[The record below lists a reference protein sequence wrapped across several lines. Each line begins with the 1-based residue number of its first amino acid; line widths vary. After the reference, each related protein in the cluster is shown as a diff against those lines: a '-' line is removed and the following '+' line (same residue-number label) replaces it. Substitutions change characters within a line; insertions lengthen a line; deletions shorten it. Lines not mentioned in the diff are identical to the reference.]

1 MPFPVE
7 MKWIHA
13 TQEKLGVT
21 FPASFVVAMSKKNGG
36 DIETETDNWTLFPFL
51 DASDRKRI
59 QRTCNSIDRETKYAR
74 ESSYG
79 FPEDAV
85 AIAGGMGGDYLILL
99 PMKDHPQTLQHS
111 VYSWDHETGEV
122 SLVADDFHGL
132 EKS

>member
-21 FPASFVVAMSKKNGG
+21 FPASFVLEMSKNNGG
-36 DIETETDNWTLFPFL
+36 DIETETDNWTLYPFL

-59 QRTCNSIDRETKYAR
+59 QRTCSSIDRETKYAR

-79 FPEDAV
+79 FPEHAV

-99 PMKDHPQTLQHS
+99 PMEDHPQTLQHS
-111 VYSWDHETGEV
+111 VYWWDHETGEV
-122 SLVADDFHGL
+122 ELLADDFSDL
-132 EKS
+132 AKS